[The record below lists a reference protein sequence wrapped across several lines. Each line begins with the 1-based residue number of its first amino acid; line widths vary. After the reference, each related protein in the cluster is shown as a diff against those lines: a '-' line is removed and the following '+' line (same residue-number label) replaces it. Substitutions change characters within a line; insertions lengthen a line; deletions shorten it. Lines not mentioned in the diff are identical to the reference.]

1 MARFRNNEH
10 QIIVEPVLHRDGLK
24 IERVQRFDQTALL
37 PEIDRWRAWSF
48 RITLSGTRY
57 VTHQD
62 QSYSLAPNTI
72 LWHGPLKQVVK
83 TRCLPGTGSDVAV
96 VTFTTERWSAFMDQ
110 HPAFQERNAVL
121 ASDTVER
128 QLLALQIA
136 PPQLLHVVRQLIMLS
151 QVPNAAGLAL
161 ENAGALLLRLIG
173 ALRFGIPSVAQEPE
187 RRRRVEL
194 AQARMIA
201 RLARPP
207 SLSQIAGDLNVSP
220 RQLQRDF
227 RAFTGLTPMRY
238 LNVVRMS
245 EANSLLAETSMPIAQ
260 IATLLGY
267 VSQAHF
273 SAAFRQAYH
282 CSPREVR
289 EPRTEEPENQEP
301 GALWA
306 NREPLNKE
314 PPKGYPTENNL

>member
-10 QIIVEPVLHRDGLK
+10 QIAVAPVLQCDGLR

-62 QSYSLAPNTI
+62 HTYSLAPNTI
-72 LWHGPLKQVVK
+72 LWHSPLKQLIK

-96 VTFTTERWSAFMDQ
+96 VTFTAQRWNEFMDQ
-110 HPAFQERNAVL
+110 HPVFRQYNAAL
-121 ASDTVER
+121 ANGAVE
-128 QLLALQIA
+128 QPLLALQIA
-136 PPQLLHVVRQLIMLS
+136 PPQLLHVLRQLIVLS
-151 QVPNAAGLAL
+151 QVREATTESRQRVGLAL
-161 ENAGALLLRLIG
+161 ENAGALLLNLIG
-173 ALRFGIPSVAQEPE
+173 ELRFDAPSVAQESE

-194 AQARMIA
+194 AQARMVA
-201 RLARPP
+201 RLAHPP

-260 IATLLGY
+260 IAALLGY

-282 CSPREVR
+282 CSPRDVR
-289 EPRTEEPENQEP
+289 EPRTES
-301 GALWA
+301 
-306 NREPLNKE
+306 R
-314 PPKGYPTENNL
+314 

>member
-10 QIIVEPVLHRDGLK
+10 QIIVAPVLQSDGLR

-37 PEIDRWRAWSF
+37 PEIDRWRTWSF

-57 VTHQD
+57 IAHQD
-62 QSYSLAPNTI
+62 QVYSLAPNTI
-72 LWHGPLKQVVK
+72 LWHGPLKQLVK
-83 TRCLPGTGSDVAV
+83 TRCLPGTGSDVAI
-96 VTFTTERWSAFMDQ
+96 VTFTLQRWSEFMAQ
-110 HPAFQERNAVL
+110 HPAFYEHNARL
-121 ASDTVER
+121 ASGAVE
-128 QLLALQIA
+128 QPLLALQIA
-136 PPQLLHVVRQLIMLS
+136 PPQLLHVLRQLIVLS
-151 QVPNAAGLAL
+151 QVTDAAVLAL
-161 ENAGALLLRLIG
+161 ENAGALLLKLIG
-173 ALRFGIPSVAQEPE
+173 ELRFDAPSAGQEPE
-187 RRRRVEL
+187 RRQRVEL
-194 AQARMIA
+194 AQARMVA

-207 SLSQIAGDLNVSP
+207 SLSQIASDLNVSP

-245 EANSLLAETSMPIAQ
+245 EANSLLAETNIPIAQ
-260 IATLLGY
+260 IAALLGY

-289 EPRTEEPENQEP
+289 AQS
-301 GALWA
+301 
-306 NREPLNKE
+306 
-314 PPKGYPTENNL
+314 

>member
-10 QIIVEPVLHRDGLK
+10 QIIVAPVLQRDGLR

-48 RITLSGTRY
+48 RITLGGTRY
-57 VTHQD
+57 ITHQD
-62 QSYSLAPNTI
+62 HAYSLAPNTI
-72 LWHGPLKQVVK
+72 LWHGPLKQLVK
-83 TRCLPGTGSDVAV
+83 TRCLPGTGSDVAI
-96 VTFTTERWSAFMDQ
+96 VTFTTQRWSEFMDQ
-110 HPAFQERNAVL
+110 HPAFHKHNAAL
-121 ASDTVER
+121 ASGAVER
-128 QLLALQIA
+128 PLLALQIA
-136 PPQLLHVVRQLIMLS
+136 TPQLLHVLRQLIVLS
-151 QVPNAAGLAL
+151 HVSNATALAL
-161 ENAGALLLRLIG
+161 ENAGALLLNLIG
-173 ALRFGIPSVAQEPE
+173 ELRFGVPNASQEPE
-187 RRRRVEL
+187 RRQRVEL
-194 AQARMIA
+194 AQARMVA

-207 SLSQIAGDLNVSP
+207 SLSQIADDLSVSP

-245 EANSLLAETSMPIAQ
+245 EANSLLAKTSMPIAQ
-260 IATLLGY
+260 IAVLLGY

-289 EPRTEEPENQEP
+289 VTVSSKQ
-301 GALWA
+301 
-306 NREPLNKE
+306 
-314 PPKGYPTENNL
+314 

>member
-10 QIIVEPVLHRDGLK
+10 QIVVAPVLQRDGLR

-57 VTHQD
+57 VTYQD
-62 QSYSLAPNTI
+62 HTYSLAPNTI
-72 LWHGPLKQVVK
+72 LWHSPLKQLVK
-83 TRCLPGTGSDVAV
+83 TRCLPGTGSDAAV
-96 VTFTTERWSAFMDQ
+96 VTFTAPCWDAFMDR
-110 HPAFQERNAVL
+110 HPAFRAHNTALATCAAERP
-121 ASDTVER
+121 
-128 QLLALQIA
+128 LLALQIA
-136 PPQLLHVVRQLIMLS
+136 PPQLLHVLRQLIVLS
-151 QVPNAAGLAL
+151 QASNAAGSESAPTAGLAL
-161 ENAGALLLRLIG
+161 ENASALLLSLIG
-173 ALRFGIPSVAQEPE
+173 ELRFDVPSVAQEPE

-194 AQARMIA
+194 AQARMVA

-207 SLSQIAGDLNVSP
+207 SLSQIANDLNVSP

-227 RAFTGLTPMRY
+227 RAFTGLTPIRY

-260 IATLLGY
+260 IAELLGY

-282 CSPREVR
+282 CSPRDVR
-289 EPRTEEPENQEP
+289 EPRTE
-301 GALWA
+301 
-306 NREPLNKE
+306 NR
-314 PPKGYPTENNL
+314 

>member
-10 QIIVEPVLHRDGLK
+10 QMIVAPVLQRDGLR
-24 IERVQRFDQTALL
+24 IERVQRFDQSALL

-48 RITLSGTRY
+48 RVTLSGTRY
-57 VTHQD
+57 VTHLD

-83 TRCLPGTGSDVAV
+83 TRCLPGTGSDVAI
-96 VTFTTERWSAFMDQ
+96 VTFTNQRWSTFVDQ
-110 HPAFQERNAVL
+110 HPAFYDRNLLL
-121 ASDTVER
+121 ARGAAE
-128 QLLALQIA
+128 QPLLALQIA
-136 PPQLLHVVRQLIMLS
+136 PPQLLHVLRQLIVLS
-151 QVPNAAGLAL
+151 QVRNAAALAL
-161 ENAGALLLRLIG
+161 DNAVALLLSLVG
-173 ALRFGIPSVAQEPE
+173 ALHFDIPSITQEPE

-194 AQARMIA
+194 AQARMVA

-227 RAFTGLTPMRY
+227 RAITGLTPMQY

-245 EANSLLAETSMPIAQ
+245 EANSLLAETSMPIRQ
-260 IATLLGY
+260 IAELLGY

-273 SAAFRQAYH
+273 SAAFRQAYD

-289 EPRTEEPENQEP
+289 EPRAGEPDS
-301 GALWA
+301 
-306 NREPLNKE
+306 
-314 PPKGYPTENNL
+314 

>member
-1 MARFRNNEH
+1 MARFRNNEQ
-10 QIIVEPVLHRDGLK
+10 QIVVAPVLQRDGLR

-72 LWHGPLKQVVK
+72 VWHSPLKQVVK

-96 VTFTTERWSAFMDQ
+96 VSFTTERWDAFMDQ
-110 HPAFQERNAVL
+110 HPVFRERNDALVRG
-121 ASDTVER
+121 AGER
-128 QLLALQIA
+128 QLLTLQIA
-136 PPQLLHVVRQLIMLS
+136 PPQLLHVVRQLIVLS
-151 QVPNAAGLAL
+151 QMPHAADLAL
-161 ENAGALLLRLIG
+161 ENAGALLLSLIG
-173 ALRFGIPSVAQEPE
+173 ALRFDVPSMAQEPE

-194 AQARMIA
+194 AQARMVA

-238 LNVVRMS
+238 LNVVRIS

-260 IATLLGY
+260 IAALLGY

-282 CSPREVR
+282 CSPRDVR
-289 EPRTEEPENQEP
+289 AQSDE
-301 GALWA
+301 
-306 NREPLNKE
+306 
-314 PPKGYPTENNL
+314 

>member
-10 QIIVEPVLHRDGLK
+10 QVVVAPVWQRDGLQ
-24 IERVQRFDQTALL
+24 IQRVQRFDQTALL
-37 PEIDRWRAWSF
+37 PELDRWQAWSF

-57 VTHQD
+57 VAYQD
-62 QSYSLAPNTI
+62 QVYSLAPNTV
-72 LWHGPLKQVVK
+72 LWHSPLTHKIK
-83 TRCLPGTGSDVAV
+83 TRCLPGTGSDLVIV
-96 VTFTTERWSAFMDQ
+96 SFTAQRWSAFVEQ
-110 HPAFQERNAVL
+110 HPAFHEHNAAL
-121 ASDTVER
+121 ASGTAEQHV
-128 QLLALQIA
+128 LALQIA
-136 PPQLLHVVRQLIMLS
+136 PPQLLHVLRQLVVLS
-151 QVPNAAGLAL
+151 HMPDAAALAL
-161 ENAGALLLRLIG
+161 ENAGALLLNLIG
-173 ALRFGIPSVAQEPE
+173 ELRFDTATLAQEPE

-245 EANSLLAETSMPIAQ
+245 EANSLLAQTSMPIAQ
-260 IATLLGY
+260 IAALLGY

-282 CSPREVR
+282 YSPSEVR
-289 EPRTEEPENQEP
+289 
-301 GALWA
+301 G
-306 NREPLNKE
+306 REPVIDLDANELDTDTRGRTRIKRTGQ
-314 PPKGYPTENNL
+314 PDNRTTKP

>member
-1 MARFRNNEH
+1 MARFRNNEQ
-10 QIIVEPVLHRDGLK
+10 QIVVAPVLQRDGLR
-24 IERVQRFDQTALL
+24 IERVQRFDQTAVL

-57 VTHQD
+57 VSHQN

-72 LWHGPLKQVVK
+72 LWHSPLKQVVK

-96 VTFTTERWSAFMDQ
+96 VSFTTERWDAFMEQ
-110 HPAFQERNAVL
+110 YPAFRERNAALVRG
-121 ASDTVER
+121 ADER
-128 QLLALQIA
+128 QLLTLQIA
-136 PPQLLHVVRQLIMLS
+136 PPQLLHVVRQLIVLG
-151 QVPNAAGLAL
+151 QAPRAADLAL
-161 ENAGALLLRLIG
+161 ENAGALLLSLIG
-173 ALRFGIPSVAQEPE
+173 ALRFDVPSMAQEPE

-194 AQARMIA
+194 AQARMVA

-207 SLSQIAGDLNVSP
+207 SLSQIADDLNVSP

-238 LNVVRMS
+238 LNVVRIS

-260 IATLLGY
+260 IAALLGY

-282 CSPREVR
+282 CSPRDVR
-289 EPRTEEPENQEP
+289 AQSDE
-301 GALWA
+301 
-306 NREPLNKE
+306 
-314 PPKGYPTENNL
+314 

>member
-10 QIIVEPVLHRDGLK
+10 QIVVVPVLQRGGLR

-37 PEIDRWRAWSF
+37 PELDRWRAWSF

-57 VTHQD
+57 ITHQD

-96 VTFTTERWSAFMDQ
+96 VTFTPERWDAFMDQ
-110 HPAFQERNAVL
+110 QPAFRERNAALVRG
-121 ASDTVER
+121 AAER
-128 QLLALQIA
+128 QLLALQVA
-136 PPQLLHVVRQLIMLS
+136 PPQLLHVVRQLIVLS
-151 QVPNAAGLAL
+151 QVPNAAAVAL
-161 ENAGALLLRLIG
+161 ENAGALLLSLIG
-173 ALRFGIPSVAQEPE
+173 DLRFDVPTLGQEPE

-194 AQARMIA
+194 AQARMVA

-260 IATLLGY
+260 IAALLGY

-289 EPRTEEPENQEP
+289 ATGDE
-301 GALWA
+301 
-306 NREPLNKE
+306 
-314 PPKGYPTENNL
+314 